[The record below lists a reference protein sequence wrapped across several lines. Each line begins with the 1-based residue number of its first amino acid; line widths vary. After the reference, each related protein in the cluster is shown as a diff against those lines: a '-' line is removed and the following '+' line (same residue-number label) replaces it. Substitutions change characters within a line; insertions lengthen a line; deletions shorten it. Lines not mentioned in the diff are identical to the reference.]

1 MASKIIEEELDDK
14 KYQDLAVRNLESSKK
29 VWQV

>member
-1 MASKIIEEELDDK
+1 MASKIIKEELDDK
-14 KYQDLAVRNLESSKK
+14 KYQNLAVEDLEGSEK